1 MSHCS
6 PRKFHSQTLGKV
18 RTSGL
23 LSSFKCAALLF
34 VAMRSLTITVKRL
47 LPKPAS
53 LGLYPVQAL
62 KGPGQT
68 SHAVILSEAKQ
79 RGILNMGQGR
89 MCSETPAKATKQGWG
104 KHRLCAMTL
113 IRSQAR
119 GLNALLADRSPPA
132 CPREPSPLSAWQIH
146 LQCQSSWDALPHSPQ
161 HMTVVMSQLV
171 KT

>member
-1 MSHCS
+1 MCCFAICGHEISNNNCQETLAKTS
-6 PRKFHSQTLGKV
+6 LPWFVSCPSSQGPRTDIACCNTF
-18 RTSGL
+18 
-23 LSSFKCAALLF
+23 
-34 VAMRSLTITVKRL
+34 RS
-47 LPKPAS
+47 
-53 LGLYPVQAL
+53 
-62 KGPGQT
+62 
-68 SHAVILSEAKQ
+68 Q